1 MKKIIITH
9 GLIAGAIVS
18 VIMLGTQPLME
29 KGILNFDNGMFVG
42 YASMVI
48 SLSMIFVGIKSYR
61 DQHLNG
67 SISFIQGLKIGLLIT
82 VIASVMYAITWEF
95 YYNIFVPDF
104 TERYTQHY
112 LDKMA
117 SSGASAD
124 AIQKARTEMESFN
137 EMYKNPLIRFGVT
150 MTEMLP
156 VGVIVT
162 LISAALLRKRQILPA

>member
-82 VIASVMYAITWEF
+82 VIACVMYAITWEF
-95 YYNIFVPDF
+95 YYNTFVPDF

-117 SSGASAD
+117 ANGASAD